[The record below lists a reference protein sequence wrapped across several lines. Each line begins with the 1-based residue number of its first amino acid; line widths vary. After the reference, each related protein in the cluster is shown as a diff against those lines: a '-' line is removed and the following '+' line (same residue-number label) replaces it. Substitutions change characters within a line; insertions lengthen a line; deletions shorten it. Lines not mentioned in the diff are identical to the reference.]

1 MSLPAIAAGA
11 NTIWEHFE
19 TPEGQLAAVIVQTG
33 IEERE
38 TDLSREVS
46 GATAI
51 VCHGQ
56 PERGLVGSV
65 YRSFFVV
72 SLGRSSEQL

>member
-51 VCHGQ
+51 VCLDSQ
-56 PERGLVGSV
+56 NAD
-65 YRSFFVV
+65 
-72 SLGRSSEQL
+72 SLDRCIARFLL